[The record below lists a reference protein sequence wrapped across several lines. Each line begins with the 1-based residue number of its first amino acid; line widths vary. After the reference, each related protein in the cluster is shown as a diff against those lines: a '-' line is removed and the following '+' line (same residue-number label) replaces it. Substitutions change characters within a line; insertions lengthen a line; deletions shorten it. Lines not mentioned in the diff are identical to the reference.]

1 VVDRIVD
8 GRDKKVNKMM
18 YNDTR
23 LVELIKYLKPHLS
36 KFVVHNFVARWQER
50 VQGILEAHSKR
61 HNSFMYR
68 FL

>member
-23 LVELIKYLKPHLS
+23 LVELIKYLKLHLL
-36 KFVVHNFVARWQER
+36 KFVVHNFVACWQER

-61 HNSFMYR
+61 HNGFTYR